1 MYNTNIFQ
9 QIKNNVT
16 TREAAEAYGLVVSR
30 NGMTCCPFH
39 DDRHPSMKVDERFH
53 CFACGADG
61 DVIDFASRYH
71 GIRPLEAA
79 YSLAAD
85 FGVPVSEKTEPVPEK
100 MTLEEI
106 LEEDRL
112 RKFEK
117 EKPEPKDTVTMYFAT
132 LTDYIHMLAEWEKRY
147 APREGE
153 PIHPRFTAAMQKLS
167 LLRYIQ
173 DVLLTGTKEDQ
184 DEAAMIL
191 KENYVRF
198 KRELEEYGNEKKKET
213 GGGEEIDE
221 WWF

>member
-9 QIKNNVT
+9 QIKNSVT
-16 TREAAEAYGLVVSR
+16 TRDAAEAYGLVVSR

-85 FGVPVSEKTEPVPEK
+85 FGVPVPEK
-100 MTLEEI
+100 MTLEEL
-106 LEEDRL
+106 LEERRL
-112 RKFEK
+112 RKPEK
-117 EKPEPKDTVTMYFAT
+117 EKPEPEDTLTLCFAT
-132 LTDYIHMLAEWEKRY
+132 LTDYIRMLDEWETRY

-153 PIHPRFTAAMQKLS
+153 PIHPRFTAATKKLG

-173 DVLLTGTKEDQ
+173 DILLTGPKDEQ
-184 DEAAMIL
+184 DEAAKIL
-191 KENYVRF
+191 KEDYVQF
-198 KRELEEYGNEKKKET
+198 KRELDEYRNEKNKET